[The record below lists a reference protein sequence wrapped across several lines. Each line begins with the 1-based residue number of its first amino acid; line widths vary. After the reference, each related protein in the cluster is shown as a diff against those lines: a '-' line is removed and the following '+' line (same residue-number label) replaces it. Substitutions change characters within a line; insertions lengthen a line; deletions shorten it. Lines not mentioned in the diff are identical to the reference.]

1 MQKFQKCATEMWNV
15 CLSPLMDMFKKA
27 SAATV
32 TIMARAKGDT
42 TPGTT
47 SSMGH
52 DVGSSGSE

>member
-1 MQKFQKCATEMWNV
+1 
-15 CLSPLMDMFKKA
+15 MDMFKKA